1 MHAKVSSSVAMAKET
16 SWLPWQ
22 QKKEENCDRFIFAR
36 VFSLSHNIDLSMLN
50 APLLQIPHNPPY
62 DFS

>member
-22 QKKEENCDRFIFAR
+22 QKKKKIVTELFLREYSACHITLILAC
-36 VFSLSHNIDLSMLN
+36 
-50 APLLQIPHNPPY
+50 
-62 DFS
+62 

>member
-22 QKKEENCDRFIFAR
+22 QNKKKKI
-36 VFSLSHNIDLSMLN
+36 VTDLFLREYSACHITSIL
-50 APLLQIPHNPPY
+50 AC
-62 DFS
+62 

>member
-1 MHAKVSSSVAMAKET
+1 MHAKVSSSVTMAKET

-22 QKKEENCDRFIFAR
+22 QKQKKILTFIFAR

-50 APLLQIPHNPPY
+50 ASLLQIPHIPP
-62 DFS
+62 